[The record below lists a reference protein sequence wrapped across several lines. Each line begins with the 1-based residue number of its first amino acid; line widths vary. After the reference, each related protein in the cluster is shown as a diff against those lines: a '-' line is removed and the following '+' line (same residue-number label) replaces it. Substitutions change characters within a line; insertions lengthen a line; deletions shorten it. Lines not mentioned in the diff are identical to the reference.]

1 MARNNSRARPGAIA
15 FILRH
20 ATDVELDPT
29 GWLPIEDIVTRL
41 AADDI
46 HVTVEDVLRE
56 VGPDG
61 NDRFELSID
70 GTKARAFYGHSNP
83 NVNIELIDVD
93 NAPQFLYH
101 ATPEYNLDAILDR
114 KEGLLP
120 QKRLYVHMHE
130 DPMSAVKVGKRRNAP
145 IALFEIETKA
155 LPEPVGRTS
164 PDSAVWLTTY
174 VPAKLLWKIAVPE
187 ERA

>member
-20 ATDVELDPT
+20 ATDVELDSA

-46 HVTVEDVLRE
+46 VVTAADVMRE

-83 NVNIELIDVD
+83 NVNIELIDI
-93 NAPQFLYH
+93 NSAPQYLYH

-130 DPMSAVKVGKRRNAP
+130 NPMHAAKVGRRRNAP

-164 PDSAVWLTTY
+164 ADSAVWLTTY

-187 ERA
+187 DSA

>member
-1 MARNNSRARPGAIA
+1 MSKHSSPRLGGAISWV
-15 FILRH
+15 LRH
-20 ATDVELDPT
+20 DVTAPVDSV
-29 GWLPIEDIVTRL
+29 GWLPLTEILNRVEVDGAEVTM
-41 AADDI
+41 
-46 HVTVEDVLRE
+46 EEVLRE

-83 NVNIELIDVD
+83 AVQVELMDIGG
-93 NAPQFLYH
+93 APQYLYH
-101 ATPEYNLDAILDR
+101 GTPEYNLDAILDR
-114 KEGLLP
+114 REGLLP
-120 QKRLYVHMHE
+120 QKRLFVHLHS
-130 DPMSAVKVGKRRNAP
+130 DAARAAQVGRRRRVP
-145 IALFEIETKA
+145 IALFEIETTA

-174 VPAKLLWKIAVPE
+174 VPAKLLWKIAPPE

>member
-1 MARNNSRARPGAIA
+1 MARNNSQRLGGAIA

-20 ATDVELDPT
+20 ATDVELDSV
-29 GWLPIEDIVTRL
+29 GWLPLTDIITRL

-46 HVTVEDVLRE
+46 HATIDDLLRE
-56 VGPDG
+56 VGPGG

-83 NVNIELIDVD
+83 AVHIELIDAD
-93 NAPQFLYH
+93 RAPQYLYH

-114 KEGLLP
+114 REGLLP
-120 QKRLYVHMHE
+120 QKRLYVHLSE
-130 DPMSAVKVGKRRNAP
+130 DPMRAVQVGQRRNVP

-164 PDSAVWLTTY
+164 PDSSVWLTTF

-187 ERA
+187 DRA

>member
-1 MARNNSRARPGAIA
+1 MARKNSQRLGGPIA

-20 ATDVELDPT
+20 APDVELDSV
-29 GWLPIEDIVTRL
+29 GWLPLTDIVTRL
-41 AADDI
+41 AADGI
-46 HVTVEDVLRE
+46 EATVDDVLRV

-83 NVNIELIDVD
+83 AVEIELIDTD
-93 NAPQFLYH
+93 SAPKYLYH
-101 ATPEYNLDAILDR
+101 ATPEYNLEAILDR
-114 KEGLLP
+114 REGLLP
-120 QKRLYVHMHE
+120 QKLLFIHLSE
-130 DPMSAVKVGKRRNAP
+130 DPLLAVQAGQRRNVP
-145 IALFEIETKA
+145 VALFEIETKA

-164 PDSAVWLTTY
+164 PDSSVWLTTF

-187 ERA
+187 GAN

>member
-1 MARNNSRARPGAIA
+1 MARNNTQRLGGAIA

-20 ATDVELDPT
+20 ADDVPVDSV
-29 GWLPIEDIVTRL
+29 GWLPLEAIVTRL
-41 AADDI
+41 AADEI
-46 HVTVEDVLRE
+46 VVTVEDVLRE

-83 NVNIELIDVD
+83 NVEIELIDTD
-93 NAPQFLYH
+93 KAPKYLYH

-130 DPMSAVKVGKRRNAP
+130 DPLGAVRVGNRRNAP

-164 PDSAVWLTTY
+164 PESSVWLTTF
-174 VPAKLLWKIAVPE
+174 VPAKLLWKIAVPDE
-187 ERA
+187 AN

>member
-1 MARNNSRARPGAIA
+1 MSRNNSQRLGGAIA

-20 ATDVELDPT
+20 ATDVELDSV
-29 GWLPIEDIVTRL
+29 GWLPLTDIVTRL
-41 AADDI
+41 AVDDI
-46 HVTVEDVLRE
+46 DATVDDVLRE

-83 NVNIELIDVD
+83 NVNIDLIDL
-93 NAPQFLYH
+93 NAAPKYLYH
-101 ATPEYNLDAILDR
+101 ATPDYNLDAILDR

-130 DPMSAVKVGKRRNAP
+130 DPIRAAKVGRRRNAP

>member
-1 MARNNSRARPGAIA
+1 MAPKNSRARGGAIA

-20 ATDVELDPT
+20 ATDVELDSV
-29 GWLPIEDIVTRL
+29 GWLPLTDIVTRL

-46 HVTVEDVLRE
+46 LVTVEDVLRE

-83 NVNIELIDVD
+83 NVQIDLIDVN
-93 NAPQFLYH
+93 NAPQYLYH
-101 ATPEYNLDAILDR
+101 ATPEFNLDAILDR

-130 DPMSAVKVGKRRNAP
+130 DPMRAVKVGNRRNAP
-145 IALFEIETKA
+145 IALFEIETTS

-164 PDSAVWLTTY
+164 PDSAVWLTTF
-174 VPAKLLWKIAVPE
+174 VPAKLLWKIAIPNN
-187 ERA
+187 RD

>member
-1 MARNNSRARPGAIA
+1 MSRNNAQRLGGAIA

-20 ATDVELDPT
+20 ATDVELDSV
-29 GWLPIEDIVTRL
+29 GWLRLEDIVTRL
-41 AADDI
+41 AADGIDA
-46 HVTVEDVLRE
+46 TVDDVLRE

-83 NVNIELIDVD
+83 TVHIELIDTD
-93 NAPQFLYH
+93 SAPKYLYH
-101 ATPEYNLDAILDR
+101 ATPEYNLEAILDR
-114 KEGLLP
+114 REGLLP
-120 QKRLYVHMHE
+120 QKRLFIHLSE
-130 DPMSAVKVGKRRNAP
+130 DPMRAVHVGKRRNVP
-145 IALFEIETKA
+145 VALFEIETKA
-155 LPEPVGRTS
+155 LPQPVGRTS
-164 PDSAVWLTTY
+164 PDSAVWLTTF

>member
-1 MARNNSRARPGAIA
+1 MARNNSQRLGGAIA

-20 ATDVELDPT
+20 ATDVELDSV
-29 GWLPIEDIVTRL
+29 GWLPLDDIVTRL
-41 AADDI
+41 AVDNIDVSVA
-46 HVTVEDVLRE
+46 DVLRE

-61 NDRFELSID
+61 NNRFELSID

-83 NVNIELIDVD
+83 NVQIDLIDV
-93 NAPQFLYH
+93 NTAPQYLYH

-130 DPMSAVKVGKRRNAP
+130 NPLRAVKVGGRRNAP
-145 IALFEIETKA
+145 VALFEIETNA
-155 LPEPVGRTS
+155 LPEPVCRTS
-164 PDSAVWLTTY
+164 PDSAVWLTTF

-187 ERA
+187 DAN